1 MSSWV
6 EELLINYHMNIVE
19 EIKNFVEE
27 ESKKP
32 GSKYG
37 YEPFA
42 FHFASVVK
50 YAEELADELG
60 ADKEIVSIAAWLHDI
75 GSVVHGR
82 EDHHLTGAK
91 IAEEKLKELNY
102 PEEKIELV
110 KKCILNHRG
119 SQDNSPETIEEKII
133 SDADALSNFDNIAGI
148 FKAAFVFENLT
159 QGEAKE
165 SVKKKLENKWSK
177 LYFENSKKIIKSK
190 YEAVIILLN

>member
-1 MSSWV
+1 
-6 EELLINYHMNIVE
+6 MNIVE

-27 ESKKP
+27 ESRKP
-32 GSKYG
+32 ESKYG

-42 FHFASVVK
+42 FHFAAVVK

-60 ADKEIVSIAAWLHDI
+60 ADKEVVSIAAWLHDI
-75 GSVVHGR
+75 GSVIYGR

-119 SQDNSPETIEEKII
+119 SQDNNPETIEEKII

-165 SVKKKLENKWSK
+165 SVRKKLENKWSK
-177 LYFENSKKIIKSK
+177 LYFENSKKIIRPK
-190 YEAVIILLN
+190 YEGAMILLD